1 MMILTEY
8 KKSNGD
14 KLVLP
19 EGIKLSIEEISNGIY
34 KIEMFDE
41 QGRNVGKYGE
51 EVDLLVSQALRD
63 LLNMKE

>member
-1 MMILTEY
+1 MILTEY